1 MLAVVKGNVMLNT
14 ITKKFNKVHISIFFV
29 DYQSEIS
36 KYFHYT
42 VQKVMYQP
50 WFMYLARS
58 TLHELRAASLRGPR
72 YLSWIIDKHRSCP
85 QNLTHKLWY
94 LHFRQRLKTID
105 EMVKYFPDEKL
116 YPINNF
122 STYHPKKGN
131 RIKNITSLFKFS

>member
-42 VQKVMYQP
+42 VQKVVYQP

-58 TLHELRAASLRGPR
+58 TLHELRAASLREPR

-94 LHFRQRLKTID
+94 LHFRQRLNIYQMKSFTQLIICPLTIQKR
-105 EMVKYFPDEKL
+105 EIEL
-116 YPINNF
+116 
-122 STYHPKKGN
+122 
-131 RIKNITSLFKFS
+131 KNITSLFKFC